1 MWKKLIQNSTYF
13 FLQLESLG
21 QSELA
26 SRLTLNCQNSYVEPH
41 KIRDIPVTIM
51 DVSFPLS
58 RMDAFLFKCACQ
70 DLPHNYFII
79 FQCASANAALDFFFY
94 TPSFLNSKQSVYC
107 LSYIFPGRINTIE
120 IGINFNRYGGP

>member
-1 MWKKLIQNSTYF
+1 M
-13 FLQLESLG
+13 G

-51 DVSFPLS
+51 DVSFPLNK
-58 RMDAFLFKCACQ
+58 MDAFLFKCACQ
-70 DLPHNYFII
+70 DLPHDYFII
-79 FQCASANAALDFFFY
+79 FQCVSANAALDFFF
-94 TPSFLNSKQSVYC
+94 TLPVFLIPKQSVYW
-107 LSYIFPGRINTIE
+107 LSYIFPGRNNTIE